1 MTGTARVWISVT
13 AALTGLATIGL
24 VLVAVFADPDTT
36 ERTVGLVGA
45 VVTMAALLV
54 SVIALF
60 RMTGGGSATG
70 GRRVRGGRRSVVAGG
85 NITGS
90 AIGNNSKVAGPHT
103 APRSTASRRN
113 VDDVR
118 AGRDGIAVGG
128 DITDSALGE
137 GSER

>member
-1 MTGTARVWISVT
+1 MTGTARVGISVT
-13 AALTGLATIGL
+13 AALTGLATAGL
-24 VLVAVFADPDTT
+24 ILLAVFADPDTT

-45 VVTMAALLV
+45 VVGMVGLLV

-60 RMTGGGSATG
+60 RSTGGGSTG
-70 GRRVRGGRRSVVAGG
+70 VRRVRGGRGSVVAGG

-90 AIGNNSKVAGPHT
+90 AIGNNSKVTGPHAT
-103 APRSTASRRN
+103 PSSTAARRN
-113 VDDVR
+113 ADDVR
-118 AGRDGIAVGG
+118 AGRDGIAAGG